1 MQELGAELMLLCSNV
16 QADALGDRERC
27 SATSPSS
34 PSAPALAG
42 CGSATKRWPGAAT

>member
-16 QADALGDRERC
+16 RADALGDRETLLGDL
-27 SATSPSS
+27 ASS
-34 PSAPALAG
+34 PSALALAG